1 MTGMRNALVH
11 RYFETAENKVHATV
25 RRDLPRL
32 LEQLRGIVGD
42 V

>member
-1 MTGMRNALVH
+1 MRNALVH